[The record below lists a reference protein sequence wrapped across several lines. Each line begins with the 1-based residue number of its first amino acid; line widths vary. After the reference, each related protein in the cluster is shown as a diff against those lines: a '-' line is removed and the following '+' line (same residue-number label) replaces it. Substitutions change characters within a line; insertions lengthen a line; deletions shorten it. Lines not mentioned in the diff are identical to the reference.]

1 MPRTPL
7 WTAIETA
14 LTEDIAEG
22 RYASGDRLPSEAALA
37 ARFGVNRHTVRRALA
52 ALAEAGL
59 VHARRGAGVFV
70 QHAPTE
76 YHIGRRTR
84 FHRNLA
90 AAGRL
95 PAREL
100 RLLET
105 RAADA
110 REAEALNL
118 APGAPALV
126 CEGRS
131 LADNQP
137 LALFRSVFPAARLP
151 GLEAALRE
159 LSSVTAALAR
169 AGVPDYTRRVTRVT
183 ARAATAT
190 QAAQLRVPEGAALL
204 RSIAVNTDPEG
215 TPVEFGT
222 TWFAGDRV
230 TLTVSEPSEGPDGVA
245 DGAADGALDGE
256 PDDPSGT

>member
-22 RYASGDRLPSEAALA
+22 RYPSGDRLPSEAALA

-59 VHARRGAGVFV
+59 VHARRGAGVYV
-70 QHAPTE
+70 QHAPTD
-76 YHIGRRTR
+76 YPIGRRVR
-84 FHRNLA
+84 FHRNLE

-95 PAREL
+95 PAREIA
-100 RLLET
+100 LLET
-105 RAADA
+105 RSADGTEA
-110 REAEALNL
+110 RALEL
-118 APGAPALV
+118 DPGDPVLV

-131 LADNQP
+131 LADGQP
-137 LALFRSVFPAARLP
+137 IALFRSVFPHARLP
-151 GLEAALRE
+151 GLPEALRE

-169 AGVPDYTRRVTRVT
+169 AGVPDYTRRFTRIA
-183 ARAATAT
+183 ARPATST
-190 QAAQLRVPEGAALL
+190 QAVQLRMPEGAPLL
-204 RSIAVNTDPEG
+204 RTVAVNTDATG
-215 TPVEFGT
+215 CPVEYGT

-230 TLTVSEPSEGPDGVA
+230 TLTMSGEEEPPA
-245 DGAADGALDGE
+245 
-256 PDDPSGT
+256 P

>member
-76 YHIGRRTR
+76 YPIGRRTR

-95 PAREL
+95 PAREI

-118 APGAPALV
+118 APGDPALV

-151 GLEAALRE
+151 GLEPALRE

-190 QAAQLRVPEGAALL
+190 QAAQLRVPEGAPLL
-204 RSIAVNTDPEG
+204 RSVAVNTDPEG

-230 TLTVSEPSEGPDGVA
+230 TLTVSEPGEGPDEG
-245 DGAADGALDGE
+245 GE
-256 PDDPSGT
+256 QADDPADA